1 MPYLQIEHK
10 QGVAVVWLDQPG
22 EKVNKLALEMV
33 DEFRAT
39 LDALEKDD
47 RVQAVVLISKKED
60 TFIAGAD
67 LEALMRFTKPGEVE
81 ALARKG
87 HEIFNRLAAFPKP
100 VVAAIHGAP
109 WAGGWRWRWP
119 ATTASPPIRR
129 KPFWASRK

>member
-47 RVQAVVLISKKED
+47 RVRAVVLISKKED

-67 LEALMRFTKPGEVE
+67 LEALMSLTRPGE
-81 ALARKG
+81 
-87 HEIFNRLAAFPKP
+87 
-100 VVAAIHGAP
+100 
-109 WAGGWRWRWP
+109 
-119 ATTASPPIRR
+119 
-129 KPFWASRK
+129 